1 MWGQSHRRKTPA
13 AGTPAEPVLP
23 YNGWDDKR
31 ETVLYPVPRFRRSH
45 STAKIQTVKGERVEI
60 SRAERRKYYPYLDR
74 LDRRSGTDRCTAPLI
89 RLSILLFLRGCLKPR
104 S

>member
-1 MWGQSHRRKTPA
+1 MWGRSHRRKTPA

-74 LDRRSGTDRCTAPLI
+74 LDRRSGTDRCTAFFLW
-89 RLSILLFLRGCLKPR
+89 LSIPLVLDCR
-104 S
+104 

>member
-1 MWGQSHRRKTPA
+1 MWGRSHRRKTPA

-31 ETVLYPVPRFRRSH
+31 ETVLYPVPRFRHSH

-74 LDRRSGTDRCTAPLI
+74 LDRRSGTDRCTASFLW
-89 RLSILLFLRGCLKPR
+89 LSIPLALDCR
-104 S
+104 

>member
-1 MWGQSHRRKTPA
+1 MWGRSHRRETPA

-45 STAKIQTVKGERVEI
+45 STVKIQTVKGERVEI
-60 SRAERRKYYPYLDR
+60 SRAGRRKYYPYLDR
-74 LDRRSGTDRCTAPLI
+74 LDRRSGTDRCTASFLW
-89 RLSILLFLRGCLKPR
+89 LSIPLALDCR
-104 S
+104 

>member
-1 MWGQSHRRKTPA
+1 MWGQSHRKETPA

-31 ETVLYPVPRFRRSH
+31 ETVLFPVPRCRRSH
-45 STAKIQTVKGERVEI
+45 STAKIQTVKGKRVEI
-60 SRAERRKYYPYLDR
+60 SRAKRRKYYPYLDR
-74 LDRRSGTDRCTAPLI
+74 LDRRSGTVSRTVPLV
-89 RLSILLFLRGCLKPR
+89 LSVYSFI

>member
-1 MWGQSHRRKTPA
+1 MWGRSHRRETPA

-23 YNGWDDKR
+23 YNGCDDKR

-60 SRAERRKYYPYLDR
+60 SRAGRRKYYPYLDR
-74 LDRRSGTDRCTAPLI
+74 LDRRSGTDRCTASFLW
-89 RLSILLFLRGCLKPR
+89 LSIPLALDCR
-104 S
+104 

>member
-1 MWGQSHRRKTPA
+1 MWGQSHRKETPA

-31 ETVLYPVPRFRRSH
+31 ETVLFPVPRCRRSH

-74 LDRRSGTDRCTAPLI
+74 LDRRSGAVSRTVPLVW
-89 RLSILLFLRGCLKPR
+89 LSILLLLEDC
-104 S
+104 